1 MQSNTTISSHYLNTT
16 TFSQSQSQSPLPSD
30 PYNYTLNDPLSK
42 KYSYQIIFIVQWL
55 QNYHFE
61 NK

>member
-42 KYSYQIIFIVQWL
+42 KYSYQIIFIVQ
-55 QNYHFE
+55 
-61 NK
+61 

>member
-16 TFSQSQSQSPLPSD
+16 TFSQSPLPSPSD

-42 KYSYQIIFIVQWL
+42 KYLYQIIFIVQ
-55 QNYHFE
+55 
-61 NK
+61 